1 MEPASERQAAH
12 YYFIQ
17 ETTIE
22 GWKRR
27 GRAPEYRAALD
38 FGAWLALNVYNVDA
52 AAGLLQVCGLLA
64 SEKNGSGFLGFLNC
78 TEFRL
83 RNLRKAVKY
92 PSFKHLPT
100 TYRDRIFPLVQATI
114 EPSKLIKVASSES
127 VAS

>member
-64 SEKNGSGFLGFLNC
+64 SEKNGSGFLGFLKSAPNSDFGIYERRLNIQASNIYRLL
-78 TEFRL
+78 TEIGFFRW
-83 RNLRKAVKY
+83 
-92 PSFKHLPT
+92 
-100 TYRDRIFPLVQATI
+100 YRRQL
-114 EPSKLIKVASSES
+114 KLQSCFI
-127 VAS
+127 